1 MPSALINIT
10 SLAVEVEI
18 ENVDEVDDVC
28 WSSDTGVIVVVD
40 EVVLEVVDEVVEDV
54 VLDEATVVLDVVDE
68 VEDVVAVV
76 GLDVYGVP
84 LSEALPTM
92 LPYIVCGRP
101 TYCGV

>member
-40 EVVLEVVDEVVEDV
+40 EVVDEVVLEVVDEVVEEV
-54 VLDEATVVLDVVDE
+54 V
-68 VEDVVAVV
+68 DVVAVV

-84 LSEALPTM
+84 LSDALPTM
-92 LPYIVCGRP
+92 LPYIVCGSP